1 MFKKGIAI
9 TAIFIIS
16 NFIQLV
22 SQIVVTRLFGAKL
35 DLDIFLAAVALPT
48 IIVTV
53 IYGTLNDAFLPLY
66 GEQKAKN
73 VDKADAYFVSHLFV
87 LTVIG
92 FLAAFILG
100 FFARPIS
107 GFLYAGRGGD
117 FINAVSFQMT
127 YMFYSIPV
135 SVIATIC
142 GAYYY
147 LHKQFSRFPFAQAIG
162 SVTNL
167 LLIILLVPILGIF
180 ALVFAFIINIIFQI
194 FFVIP
199 PLKMFKSFKVLT
211 FKRLNFSNFLNFFNL
226 IACWVPLIIG
236 SLALRSDTLIIR
248 SFGADLP
255 TGYLVYLNL
264 ISKIFILATGMMTIG
279 IQILQLP
286 HLVEYFSGKRYMQ
299 AITVVNKSKMTAVA
313 LSVAVTVAAYL
324 LAPFFIN
331 LLFVGGKFTRHDAN
345 ITNSLIPIFL
355 LPALGWGVNS
365 VFLQPLIALKKQ
377 LAVGTLNVVALIL
390 AWTGATVIKAYYGPL
405 AAIPVGLIILLF
417 TGIIGSEILWQKEKS
432 RLLSAR

>member
-1 MFKKGIAI
+1 MIKKGIAV

-73 VDKADAYFVSHLFV
+73 VDRADAYFVSHLFV
-87 LTVIG
+87 LTIIG
-92 FLAAFILG
+92 FLAALILG

-107 GFLYAGRGGD
+107 GFLYAGRGGN
-117 FINAVSFQMT
+117 FINAVAFQMA
-127 YMFYSIPV
+127 YMFYSIPL
-135 SVIATIC
+135 SVCVTIL
-142 GAYYY
+142 GSYFY
-147 LHKQFSRFPFAQAIG
+147 LHRQFVRFPLAQAFG
-162 SVTNL
+162 SVVNLVVIL
-167 LLIILLVPILGIF
+167 LLANTIGTW
-180 ALVFAFIINIIFQI
+180 ALVMAFIINIFFQI
-194 FFVIP
+194 FLVIP
-199 PLKMFKSFKVLT
+199 PVKFFEHFHFRTYKMF
-211 FKRLNFSNFLNFFNL
+211 NFRTIFWAW
-226 IACWVPLIIG
+226 IPLIIG

-248 SFGADLP
+248 SFGSNLP

-264 ISKIFILATGMMTIG
+264 ISKIFVLSTGMMTIG

-286 HLVEYFSGKRYMQ
+286 HLVEYFSSKHYSR
-299 AITVVNKSKMTAVA
+299 AISVVNKSKITAVA
-313 LSVAVTVAAYL
+313 LSVAVAAAAYL

-331 LLFVGGKFTRHDAN
+331 LLFVGGKFTRHDAAV
-345 ITNSLIPIFL
+345 TNSLIPIFL

-377 LAVGTLNVVALIL
+377 LAVGILNIAALIL
-390 AWTGATVIKAYYGPL
+390 AWSGATIVKAYYGPL
-405 AAIPVGLIILLF
+405 TAIPVGLIILLF
-417 TGIIGSEILWQKEKS
+417 TGIIGSEILWQKEKL